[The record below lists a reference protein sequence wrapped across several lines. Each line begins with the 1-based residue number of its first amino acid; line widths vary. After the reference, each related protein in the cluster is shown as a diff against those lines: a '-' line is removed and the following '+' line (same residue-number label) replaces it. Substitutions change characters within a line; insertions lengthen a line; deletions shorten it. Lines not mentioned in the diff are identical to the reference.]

1 MLVSFRWVA
10 QWLSLWFCW
19 DADGDAP
26 VETTSSIYD
35 GLVGQILIWQLDKYY
50 PCLGGQMVLLL
61 TVGQILPGPD
71 PLLGKY
77 YRFQILLELG
87 KYFWIL
93 LVGQILLNPSIDLVG
108 QKPLNPSSWA
118 NGWAADM
125 FCCGSSNDLAGEDHM
140 IIRMSLDDDGFG
152 DSWFTIFNISLFH
165 SATVQHPSVQQHS
178 LKSHDFYHNETPS
191 QQYQQNIC

>member
-1 MLVSFRWVA
+1 MLMVMHQLKQLLRY
-10 QWLSLWFCW
+10 
-19 DADGDAP
+19 
-26 VETTSSIYD
+26 TI
-35 GLVGQILIWQLDKYY
+35 GLVGQMLIRQLDKYY

-152 DSWFTIFNISLFH
+152 DSWFTIFNISLSFSH
-165 SATVQHPSVQQHS
+165 SPT
-178 LKSHDFYHNETPS
+178 S
-191 QQYQQNIC
+191 QCPTTLAQVS

>member
-1 MLVSFRWVA
+1 M
-10 QWLSLWFCW
+10 
-19 DADGDAP
+19 
-26 VETTSSIYD
+26 
-35 GLVGQILIWQLDKYY
+35 LIWQLDKYY
-50 PCLGGQMVLLL
+50 PWCANGSPSHSWAN
-61 TVGQILPGPD
+61 TTWSRSFVGQILPVPD
-71 PLLGKY
+71 PFRVG
-77 YRFQILLELG
+77 QILLDPSR
-87 KYFWIL
+87 W
-93 LVGQILLNPSIDLVG
+93 QILLNPSVDLVG